1 MKVNVSEPTVSKRVL
16 DIEVPQQDVEQE
28 FQKNLTEYQQTA
40 QVRGFRPGKVPREII
55 LTRFKDAIMGKTVE
69 DVINNSYEKACK
81 DHQLVPVS
89 IAKIEEV
96 DFGEGKPLKFKAE
109 IEIDPPVE
117 LKKYTKLGVK
127 VDKVE
132 VKDEDVEAVV
142 NDLRERLA
150 SYNKVERKSQKGDYI
165 KYEYEKILVGGE
177 PRSDYRNPSY
187 PVPIGQAKIK
197 EFDKALV
204 GVSAGESVPVR
215 FTFPKDYEVEEVRG
229 KDGDFTLKITEV
241 LEKKLPEADDAF
253 AKKIGPYQNI
263 QEMRD
268 RIRKDLESRRQRDAK
283 RKAQD
288 ELIDKIL
295 DKNEVVVPEARVE
308 EYARRMLEE
317 VQKSYKNENA
327 EEMLDRYR
335 KIGEREMKKYKIVDY
350 VAKKENIK
358 ATQEEVDARI
368 KEYAESVNEKFE
380 DVKERLRRNGTTMT
394 LRSDIREEKTLD
406 WLVEQNS

>member
-16 DIEVPQQDVEQE
+16 DIEVPVQDVEQE
-28 FQKNLTEYQQTA
+28 FQKNLSEYQQTA
-40 QVRGFRPGKVPREII
+40 QVRGFRPGKVPRDIV

-69 DVINNSYEKACK
+69 DVINHSYETACK
-81 DHQLVPVS
+81 EKQLVPVTM
-89 IAKIEEV
+89 AKIEAV
-96 DFGEGKPLKFKAE
+96 DFAEGKPLKFKAE
-109 IEIDPPVE
+109 IEIDPPIE

-132 VKDEDVEAVV
+132 VKDDDIDKVVED
-142 NDLRERLA
+142 LLERLA
-150 SYNKVERKSQKGDYI
+150 TYAKVERASQKGDYI
-165 KYEYEKILVGGE
+165 KYEYEKILVGGQ
-177 PRSDYRNPSY
+177 PRTDYRNPTY

-197 EFDKALV
+197 EFDKALI
-204 GVSAGESVPVR
+204 GASAGDSVPVQ
-215 FTFPKDYEVEEVRG
+215 FTFPKDYEVEDVRG
-229 KDGDFTLKITEV
+229 KDGDFILKITEV
-241 LEKKLPEADDAF
+241 LEKKLPVADDDF
-253 AKKIGPYQNI
+253 AKKIGPYQTI

-268 RIRKDLESRRQRDAK
+268 RIRTDLETRRKQDAK

-288 ELIDKIL
+288 ELIDKIV

-317 VQKSYKNENA
+317 VKKTYQNA
-327 EEMLDRYR
+327 TPEEMLERYR
-335 KIGEREMKKYKIVDY
+335 KIGEREMKKYKIVDW

-368 KEYAESVNEKFE
+368 KEYAESVKEKFE
-380 DVKERLRRNGTTMT
+380 DVKEKMRRNGTTMT

-406 WLVEQNS
+406 WLAEQNS

>member
-1 MKVNVSEPTVSKRVL
+1 MSKRVL
-16 DIEVPQQDVEQE
+16 DIEVPVQDVDQE

-40 QVRGFRPGKVPREII
+40 QVRGFRPGKVPRDII

-69 DVINNSYEKACK
+69 DVINHSYEKACK
-81 DHQLVPVS
+81 DNQFVPVTM
-89 IAKIEEV
+89 AKIEAV
-96 DFGEGKPLKFKAE
+96 DFAEGKPLKFKAE

-132 VKDEDVEAVV
+132 VKDEDVDAVV
-142 NDLRERLA
+142 EDLLERLA
-150 SYNKVERKSQKGDYI
+150 TYAKVERASQKGDYI

-177 PRSDYRNPSY
+177 LRTDYRNPSY

-197 EFDKALV
+197 EFDKALI
-204 GVSAGESVPVR
+204 GAKAGDIVPVQ

-229 KDGDFTLKITEV
+229 KDGDFTLKIVEV
-241 LEKKLPEADDAF
+241 LEKKLPAAGDEF

-268 RIRKDLESRRQRDAK
+268 RIRTDIETRRRRDAK

-288 ELIDKIL
+288 ELVDKII
-295 DKNEVVVPEARVE
+295 DKNEIVVPEARVE

-317 VQKSYKNENA
+317 VQKTYKDTTS
-327 EEMLDRYR
+327 EEALDRYR
-335 KIGEREMKKYKIVDY
+335 KVGEREMKKYKIIEW

-368 KEYAESVNEKFE
+368 KEYAESVKERFE
-380 DVKERLRRNGTTMT
+380 DVKEKLRRNGTTMT